1 MKHKAFRPDR
11 VQDYFLA
18 EWKVLLIVTV
28 TGLVYNVGLLA
39 GPWFEGQMT
48 GKLVDILTGSGS
60 YPEMAVLAL
69 GYALTILVVQ
79 GNRYFKRLYVRRFAN
94 NVSRRM
100 KQVLYAKLV
109 ARSREAL
116 TTEGEGSIMTKA
128 IRDVDD
134 CVEGMRKFT
143 TELFDTGVA
152 LLSYG
157 CMLLYYDWRLA
168 LICMFFPLIAYV
180 VAEKLKSIVQK
191 TGDRGKEQAAAL
203 NAATLD
209 RARNALTYRVFGR
222 EEDRRLAYEQ
232 NLDSYESA
240 AIRANVWNTAM
251 TPIYRSIALLGV
263 PFLVWFGQKN
273 VTGTGWSSWDIAAFT
288 TFLACFTKLA
298 TKASSAAKLFNAVHK
313 AQVSWRRVKPILAGK
328 EEEQPESV
336 TPEAPATLNVENLCF
351 AYPGAEEL
359 LHDVSFSAKPGQ
371 IIGVTGPVAC
381 GKSTLGK
388 AFLCELPY
396 SGSITFAGQEDRELT
411 KEQRSAVFGYLGHDP
426 ELLSASVK
434 ENICMGDTKD
444 PMPYLRA
451 VRLDRE
457 VAEMEQGV
465 DTLVGPEGHRLSG
478 GQAQRL
484 ALARTLYHKRPVL
497 ILDDPFSAL
506 DRPTEKQIF
515 ASLREIAG
523 DSIVLLI
530 SHRLYLFP
538 EFDQVLWMEA
548 GRVTAGTHEELLQ
561 KLPEYAAL
569 MAEQEGGKVHA

>member
-1 MKHKAFRPDR
+1 MNKTFQPDR
-11 VQDYFLA
+11 VKDYFLA
-18 EWKVLLIVTV
+18 EWKVLLLVTV
-28 TGLVYNVGLLA
+28 SGLIYNIGLLA
-39 GPWFEGQMT
+39 GPWFEGRMT
-48 GKLVDILTGSGS
+48 GQLVDILTGSGTLRR
-60 YPEMAVLAL
+60 MAILAL
-69 GYALTILVVQ
+69 SYAATVLVVQ
-79 GNRYFKRLYVRRFAN
+79 GSRYFKRFYVRRFAN

-109 ARSREAL
+109 ARSRESLMA
-116 TTEGEGSIMTKA
+116 EGAGSVMTKA
-128 IRDVDD
+128 ISDVDD

-152 LLSYG
+152 LIAYG

-168 LICMFFPLIAYV
+168 LICMLFPPISYA
-180 VAEKLKSIVQK
+180 VAEKLKKIVQK
-191 TGDRGKEQAAAL
+191 TGERGKEQAAAL

-232 NLDSYESA
+232 NLGSYESA

-263 PFLVWFGQKN
+263 PFLIWFGQKN
-273 VTGTGWSSWDIAAFT
+273 VTGAGWSSWDIAAFT
-288 TFLACFTKLA
+288 TFLVCFTKLA
-298 TKASSAAKLFNAVHK
+298 TKASSAAKLFNAVQK

-328 EEEQPESV
+328 EKDLPESV
-336 TPEAPATLNVENLCF
+336 APEAPDTLRVENLCF
-351 AYPGAEEL
+351 AYPGAEAL
-359 LHDVSFSAKPGQ
+359 LHDVCFSARPGQ

-396 SGSITFAGQEDRELT
+396 TGSITFAGQEVRALT
-411 KEQRSAVFGYLGHDP
+411 RQQRGSIFGYLGHDP
-426 ELLSASVK
+426 ELFSASVK

-444 PMPYLRA
+444 PLPYLRA

-515 ASLREIAG
+515 ASLRKMAG
-523 DSIVLLI
+523 DGVVLLI

-538 EFDQVLWMEA
+538 ELDRVLWMED
-548 GRVTAGTHEELLQ
+548 GRVTAGTHAELLQ
-561 KLPEYAAL
+561 KIPAYAAL
-569 MAEQEGGKVHA
+569 TAEQEGGRVHA

>member
-1 MKHKAFRPDR
+1 
-11 VQDYFLA
+11 
-18 EWKVLLIVTV
+18 
-28 TGLVYNVGLLA
+28 
-39 GPWFEGQMT
+39 
-48 GKLVDILTGSGS
+48 
-60 YPEMAVLAL
+60 
-69 GYALTILVVQ
+69 
-79 GNRYFKRLYVRRFAN
+79 
-94 NVSRRM
+94 M
-100 KQVLYAKLV
+100 KQILYAKLV
-109 ARSREAL
+109 TRSRESL
-116 TTEGEGSIMTKA
+116 TAEGEGSVMTKA
-128 IRDVDD
+128 ISDVDD

-152 LLSYG
+152 LLAYG
-157 CMLLYYDWRLA
+157 CMLLCYDWRLA
-168 LICMFFPLIAYV
+168 LICMVFPPISYAA
-180 VAEKLKSIVQK
+180 AEKLKRVVQK
-191 TGDRGKEQAAAL
+191 TGERGKEQAAAL

-240 AIRANVWNTAM
+240 TIRANVWNTAM

-328 EEEQPESV
+328 EEELPESV

-351 AYPGAEEL
+351 AYPGAEAL
-359 LHDVSFSAKPGQ
+359 LYDVSFSAKPGQ

-381 GKSTLGK
+381 GKSTFGK

-411 KEQRSAVFGYLGHDP
+411 KEQRGAVFGYLGHDP

-444 PMPYLRA
+444 PMPYLQA